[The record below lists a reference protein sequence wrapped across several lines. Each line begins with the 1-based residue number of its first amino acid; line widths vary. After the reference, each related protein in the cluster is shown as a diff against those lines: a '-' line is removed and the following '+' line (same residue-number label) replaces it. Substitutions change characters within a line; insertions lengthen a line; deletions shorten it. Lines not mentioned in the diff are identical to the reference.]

1 MDRRRFVYLTGLAT
15 LSSSRLVEAA
25 SRSVFQTPLWQPDG
39 AAAIARLGVLTPD
52 FDPVPESELTA
63 MAPRGVSI
71 HASRVRRNKTAAAF
85 AEPPHVD
92 EAAERLIELAP
103 GAVLFAYTSSS
114 YALGAGADDPTRARL
129 EARLRGIPVVMTC
142 PAAVDALR
150 VLQVTRVALL
160 HPPWFNDEVNAKGQE
175 YFRGHGF
182 DVVLCERL
190 SPARSFTEV
199 PPAEVYEWVRA
210 KTPSQ
215 AQAVFI
221 GGNGLRGL
229 GAIRALEETLRR
241 PVITANQVLL
251 WAALRTAR
259 LRANIT
265 GYGRLFAVP

>member
-1 MDRRRFVYLTGLAT
+1 MDRRRFVYLTGLAA
-15 LSSSRLVEAA
+15 LSSSRLLEAGG
-25 SRSVFQTPLWQPDG
+25 RSGFQTPSWQPDG

-71 HASRVRRNKTAAAF
+71 HASRVLRNKTAAAF

-103 GAVLFAYTSSS
+103 RAVLFAYTSSS
-114 YALGAGADDPTRARL
+114 YALGASADGPTRARL
-129 EARLRGIPVVMTC
+129 EARLRGVPVIMTC

-150 VLQVTRVALL
+150 AFQVTRFALV

-175 YFRGHGF
+175 YFRSHGF
-182 DVVLCERL
+182 EVVVGERL
-190 SPARSFTEV
+190 APARSLTEV
-199 PPAEVYEWVRA
+199 PAAEVYEWVRA

-221 GGNGLRGL
+221 GGNGLRAV

-251 WAALRTAR
+251 WAAR
-259 LRANIT
+259 RATGLHTDIT
-265 GYGRLFAVP
+265 GYGRLFAIP